1 MRKVIIL
8 CGILCAFVTCNQLRA
23 EFLPPNPADFS
34 VLPQEDRTKLD
45 SITENYSRAQQK
57 ASPIK
62 QINNLRKKYAHNKEA
77 LTEIETAY

>member
-8 CGILCAFVTCNQLRA
+8 CGILCAFVICNQLRA
-23 EFLPPNPADFS
+23 EFS
-34 VLPQEDRTKLD
+34 VLPQEDLTKLD
-45 SITENYSRAQQK
+45 SIIENYSRAQQK

-77 LTEIETAY
+77 LTE